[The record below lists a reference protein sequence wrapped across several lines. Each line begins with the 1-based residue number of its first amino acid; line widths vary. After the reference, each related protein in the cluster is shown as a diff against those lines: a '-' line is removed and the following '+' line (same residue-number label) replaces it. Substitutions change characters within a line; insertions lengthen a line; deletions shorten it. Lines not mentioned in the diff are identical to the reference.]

1 MPKRKISIDEAF
13 KVLEEAGIPL
23 QVKQQ
28 SDTVSQLPTQIPVD
42 DAAYAAQSVKSA
54 QHGNVSKLT
63 NNKLV
68 KVTLFAKHS
77 VGSGGTVTGEGA
89 DKVVEH
95 AGVQTYGPGV
105 CVVNADLASHLLSAD
120 QSARAA
126 DARMLER
133 EQRSYLIVQRVS
145 SDGSRANV
153 ALGVPD
159 GFLDERLG
167 SLPLEMMHIVR

>member
-1 MPKRKISIDEAF
+1 MAKRKISIDEAF
-13 KVLEEAGIPL
+13 KVFEEAGIPL
-23 QVKQQ
+23 QAKPV
-28 SDTVSQLPTQIPVD
+28 DVSQQLPTQIPVE
-42 DAAYAAQSVKSA
+42 DAAHTAKAT
-54 QHGNVSKLT
+54 QHNNVAKLT

-77 VGSGGTVTGEGA
+77 VGSGGTATVNADG

-95 AGVQTYGPGV
+95 AGVQTYGPGI
-105 CVVNADLASHLLSAD
+105 CIVNADLASHLLSAD
-120 QSARAA
+120 QSAKAA

-145 SDGSRANV
+145 NDGSRANV
-153 ALGVPD
+153 GMAVPD

-167 SLPLEMMHIVR
+167 SLPIELMHMIR

>member
-1 MPKRKISIDEAF
+1 MPRRKISIEEAF

-23 QVKQQ
+23 QVKQG
-28 SDTVSQLPTQIPVD
+28 DTVLPERIPVD
-42 DAAYAAQSVKSA
+42 TNT
-54 QHGNVSKLT
+54 QHAPIAKQADVSRLT
-63 NNKLV
+63 KGKLV

-77 VGSGGTVTGEGA
+77 VGSGGVATVHDGE
-89 DKVVEH
+89 KMVEH

-105 CVVNADLASHLLSAD
+105 CVVSAELASHLLSAD
-120 QSARAA
+120 AAARAA

-145 SDGSRANV
+145 NDGSRANV
-153 ALGVPD
+153 GLSVPD

-167 SLPLEMMHIVR
+167 SLPLELMHIVR